1 VTSYWAILPNQTK
14 PDHDSKNLHS
24 SHTPASFVHSVQEKR
39 TRSWHGTL
47 SLGARRTGTACGD
60 ESMRWEADVYPA
72 VRSKRKGGVAQQTG
86 TGPSCV
92 RPANSTRFLDLRLKR
107 VLGQLLNPCTVQRP
121 AMRTCCRTVR
131 RFRLV
136 KVPTSTMYACL
147 FGRCC

>member
-1 VTSYWAILPNQTK
+1 MT
-14 PDHDSKNLHS
+14 
-24 SHTPASFVHSVQEKR
+24 
-39 TRSWHGTL
+39 
-47 SLGARRTGTACGD
+47 RRTSTARTPRHLSYIPYRKNVPDRGTAPFPLEPDGPGQHTGTKACD
-60 ESMRWEADVYPA
+60 WSLTCTRPA
-72 VRSKRKGGVAQQTG
+72 VRSKRQGGVAQQTA

-136 KVPTSTMYACL
+136 KVPTSSMYASL